1 MVGVSL
7 FRTFTTVCF
16 LANPLLGMI
25 FSKAAALVAR
35 RPERARAMT
44 ATNNLIYRYQSI
56 PIGENFLVAPHAVH
70 DHHTPFQSLC
80 ISAKAAIPPMHIL
93 LKCCA
98 QSGITPQRI
107 PRAENPLCAVR
118 VTPDCTQALQQGYAQ
133 GCMGLRLLHLHTSD
147 DGVCVNLCKN
157 LLFLLYKFI
166 LVNKYCHSINS

>member
-35 RPERARAMT
+35 RPERAQGMT
-44 ATNNLIYRYQSI
+44 ATHNLIYRYQSI

-147 DGVCVNLCKN
+147 GGVCGYVP
-157 LLFLLYKFI
+157 LLSP
-166 LVNKYCHSINS
+166 LVKQSV